1 MEVDRNSRE
10 VLDRAG
16 CLRLLSRATLGRL
29 AFTSGTPPSVVP
41 VRYHLDGDR
50 ILVRTRRGGRLDAAL
65 SDPWP
70 RSRSTTSNRFTP
82 RVERRGHWRRCG
94 GPRPIELEDAREEPV
109 DRWTASPGDVLV
121 TTATFPMGRSSVDP
135 SPTLGASESSSPGH
149 HHEPTTPHQ
158 PSGKALHPPGDA
170 RTRPIK

>member
-1 MEVDRNSRE
+1 MMEVDRNSRE

-65 SDPWP
+65 SDAVAAFEVDDVEPVHTAGGA
-70 RSRSTTSNRFTP
+70 SRSLASLRRSATDRARGRP
-82 RVERRGHWRRCG
+82 RGARR
-94 GPRPIELEDAREEPV
+94 
-109 DRWTASPGDVLV
+109 
-121 TTATFPMGRSSVDP
+121 SVD
-135 SPTLGASESSSPGH
+135 GVAG
-149 HHEPTTPHQ
+149 
-158 PSGKALHPPGDA
+158 
-170 RTRPIK
+170 